1 MFYNICASGKV
12 SFYPSEVLS
21 FMLYFLYLQWLS
33 LGLKVAD
40 LWQNAL
46 LQNFFLFFNWVRVY
60 NMKSIVLQIF
70 VYETVRLIRCS
81 MFYTRSLFFYLP
93 YFFLFPLFI
102 YSYLSSIMELCTL
115 FKKNILF
122 MASSDLSHGTQNA
135 GCLVVARS
143 LSCSTWDL
151 SSLTR
156 DWTHIPSSERWIL
169 NLGPLENSLK
179 LCTCLIGAIH
189 FFLPSGLDNHC
200 FTLSYR
206 T

>member
-21 FMLYFLYLQWLS
+21 FMLYFLYLQYFKYLQWLS

-93 YFFLFPLFI
+93 YFFYFLYLFI
-102 YSYLSSIMELCTL
+102 LIYL
-115 FKKNILF
+115 
-122 MASSDLSHGTQNA
+122 Q
-135 GCLVVARS
+135 
-143 LSCSTWDL
+143 
-151 SSLTR
+151 
-156 DWTHIPSSERWIL
+156 
-169 NLGPLENSLK
+169 
-179 LCTCLIGAIH
+179 
-189 FFLPSGLDNHC
+189 
-200 FTLSYR
+200 
-206 T
+206 

>member
-21 FMLYFLYLQWLS
+21 FMLYFLQYFKYLQWLS

-102 YSYLSSIMELCTL
+102 YTYLSSIMELCTL
-115 FKKNILF
+115 F
-122 MASSDLSHGTQNA
+122 
-135 GCLVVARS
+135 
-143 LSCSTWDL
+143 
-151 SSLTR
+151 
-156 DWTHIPSSERWIL
+156 
-169 NLGPLENSLK
+169 
-179 LCTCLIGAIH
+179 
-189 FFLPSGLDNHC
+189 
-200 FTLSYR
+200 
-206 T
+206 